1 MMTRLITGLSGL
13 AFLLPAII
21 WGGAWVVEAI
31 VWVAVFISLDEYTR
45 MAFPRHQ
52 RETFA
57 GLSMMSVL
65 TLAPALRGAPELSL
79 AALVIAGAVCMSW
92 VLYLLPGVDDMAE
105 SPDLSRTGDL
115 MGRLVLALVW
125 IPGCLHFLVRLRD
138 LEHGLGWVFTVLVIS
153 WMGDTG
159 AYFAG
164 RFFGN
169 SKLYPI
175 VSPKKTWAGVWGGI
189 AGAIVGLLV
198 QRGFN
203 MEVLG
208 IADCVFLGAIGCIA
222 GITGDLS
229 ESLLKRSFGVK
240 DSGWIMPGH
249 GGLLDRI
256 DSVMFVAPV
265 VWVWAVFFEGASR

>member
-1 MMTRLITGLSGL
+1 MLTRLITGLTGL
-13 AFLLPAII
+13 AFLLPAIV
-21 WGGAWVVEAI
+21 WGGPWVVEAI
-31 VWVAVFISLDEYTR
+31 VWVAVWISLDEFAR
-45 MAFPRHQ
+45 MAFPQHRK
-52 RETFA
+52 EAF
-57 GLSMMSVL
+57 GLLVVL
-65 TLAPALRGAPELSL
+65 SAIALSTALRAPDLALPMLVVSSL
-79 AALVIAGAVCMSW
+79 LAMSW
-92 VLYLLPGVDDMAE
+92 VLFLLPGVDDMAE
-105 SPDLSRTGDL
+105 HPDLSRVGDL

-125 IPGCLHFLVRLRD
+125 IPGCLHFLPRLRD

-164 RFFGN
+164 RFLGDAR
-169 SKLYPI
+169 LYPL

-189 AGAIVGLLV
+189 AGSILGLLI
-198 QRGFN
+198 QRTFD
-203 MEVLG
+203 MQVLG
-208 IADCVFLGAIGCIA
+208 VADCVFLGAIGCVA
-222 GITGDLS
+222 GIVGDLS

-265 VWVWAVFFEGASR
+265 VWLWAVLIEGAVR